1 MKILSK
7 LSLIPLLTL
16 CLMISKSALA
26 EIAVVVSASNNNVV
40 SQSEIKRIFLG
51 KLKKFPDGSSVT
63 PINQNAELDLRKA
76 FDEAALGKSASQ
88 IKSYWAKEIF
98 SGKGNPPKEVNND
111 QEVIAEVSSNPNAI
125 GYVDAASV
133 NGSVKVVAKF

>member
-7 LSLIPLLTL
+7 LSLISLLTL

-26 EIAVVVSASNNNVV
+26 EIAVVVSASNNNAV

-76 FDEAALGKSASQ
+76 FDEIALGKSASQ

-98 SGKGNPPKEVNND
+98 SGKGNPPKEVNSD

-133 NGSVKVVAKF
+133 NGSVKVVATF